1 MIYLDNSAT
10 THPLPEVLE
19 SFHKVADR
27 YYANPSS
34 VHRFG
39 SEAEYLLQQSRKQA
53 AQLLN
58 VDVSEV
64 IFTSGGTEGNNMAIK
79 GIALQHQ
86 SRGKHMI
93 TSKVEHPSVME
104 AFRALESLGFEVDY
118 LDVDADGRVNPQQVE
133 SVIRKDTIL
142 VSIMSVNNEL
152 GTVQPI
158 EAIGS
163 ILKDYPKA
171 FFHVDHVQGL
181 GKIDLPLKEAGVDLC
196 TLSGHKIHGLKGTGA
211 LIAQNHV
218 SLFPLLHGGSQEHEQ
233 RAGTEN
239 LPGTVAFVKA
249 LRLIEE
255 NRKQKINKLKS
266 LRQHLWNEVERIEQ
280 VVINSPKQGAPHIVN
295 FSLPG
300 YKPEVVIHALGEKD
314 IFISTKSACSSK
326 QPDVSS
332 VLKACRLDHDLT
344 TSALRV
350 SLSYQNT
357 EEEVDVFID
366 TLKKVIER
374 LQPTMERS
382 R

>member
-10 THPLPEVLE
+10 THPLPEVLA
-19 SFHKVADR
+19 SYQKVADQ

-39 SEAEYLLQQSRKQA
+39 SEVERLLQHSRNQA
-53 AQLLN
+53 AHLLG
-58 VDVSEV
+58 VDPQEV

-79 GIALQHQ
+79 GIAFMHQ
-86 SRGKHMI
+86 DRGKHLI
-93 TSKVEHPSVME
+93 TSKIEHPSVME
-104 AFRALESLGFEVDY
+104 AYRALESLGFEVSY
-118 LDVDADGRVNPQQVE
+118 IDVNRHGIVDPKKVE
-133 SVIRKDTIL
+133 EAIREDTIL

-158 EAIGS
+158 QEIGN
-163 ILKDYPKA
+163 ILRKYPKL

-181 GKIDLPLKEAGVDLC
+181 GKINLPIKGSGIDLC
-196 TLSGHKIHGLKGTGA
+196 TISGHKIHGLKGTGA
-211 LIAQNHV
+211 LIVQKNV
-218 SLFPLLHGGSQEHEQ
+218 SLFPLLHGGSQEIEV

-249 LRLIEE
+249 LRLNLETQ
-255 NRKQKINKLKS
+255 KQS
-266 LRQHLWNEVERIEQ
+266 LQELRSVRETLWSELTRIDE
-280 VVINSPKQGAPHIVN
+280 VVINSPEDGAPHIVN
-295 FSLPG
+295 FSIPG
-300 YKPEVVIHALGEKD
+300 YKPEVVIHDLGEKD

-332 VLKACRLDHDLT
+332 VLKACNLDRSRT

-357 EEEVDVFID
+357 KDEILTFID
-366 TLKKVIER
+366 ALKDTIKK
-374 LQPTMERS
+374 LQPTMGR
-382 R
+382 